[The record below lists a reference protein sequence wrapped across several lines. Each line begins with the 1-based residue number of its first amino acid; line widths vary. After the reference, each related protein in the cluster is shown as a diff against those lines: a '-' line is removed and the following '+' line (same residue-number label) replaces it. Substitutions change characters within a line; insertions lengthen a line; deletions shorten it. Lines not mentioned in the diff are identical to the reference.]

1 MNDQKKYHFYVID
14 DDEVSAKAIA
24 GLLSVYGHKI
34 DVTSNSALVYDK
46 ILESKPDCVICDL
59 MMPEV
64 DGLNLCKKIR
74 ETPELDGVRFIM
86 VSTKIYEFDQKRAFD
101 FGADGYILKPL
112 DTDTFGDRVNKIL
125 NDQITMTFWGV
136 RGTLPV
142 PGETTLKYGGNT
154 SCVSLEFPRD
164 QFFIFDGGSGIKKLG
179 DALISERRN
188 RLRARIFISHPHW
201 DHINAIPF
209 FTPLYV
215 PGNEFE
221 ILGANH
227 GDKTTRELISA
238 QMDGV
243 YFPITVK
250 EFGARVYFR
259 DLPEGSVTIDGINLE
274 TMLLSHPGKCL
285 GYRVNYNGRSICY
298 ITDNEMFPET
308 SDFYSPHYEK
318 KLADFCHKADAL
330 ITDTTYSDEE
340 YKTKIGWGHSCIS
353 KVTQIADIAK
363 VKHLYLYHHDP
374 DQTDLDIDQ
383 KHEMAAKALSD
394 RNSQVNLN
402 CPSEGQSFKI

>member
-1 MNDQKKYHFYVID
+1 MEDQKTYHFYVID
-14 DDEVSAKAIA
+14 DDEISAKTIA
-24 GLLSVYGHKI
+24 GLLNVYGHKI
-34 DVTSNSALVYDK
+34 DVTSNSALAYDK

-112 DTDTFGDRVNKIL
+112 DTETFGDRVNKIL

-179 DALISERRN
+179 DALMAERRN

-259 DLPEGSVTIDGINLE
+259 DLPEGSVTIDGINVE

-285 GYRVNYNGRSICY
+285 GYRVNYNGRSVCY
-298 ITDNEMFPET
+298 ITDNEMFTEV

-318 KLADFCHKADAL
+318 KLVEFCHKADVL
-330 ITDTTYSDEE
+330 ITDTTYTDEE
-340 YKTKIGWGHSCIS
+340 YETKVGWGHSCIS
-353 KVTQIADIAK
+353 KVAQIADMAE
-363 VKHLYLYHHDP
+363 VKNLYLYHHDP
-374 DQTDLDIDQ
+374 DQTDKDIDQ
-383 KHEMAAKALSD
+383 KHEKTAKALSD
-394 RNSQVNLN
+394 RKSLVNLY
-402 CPSEGQSFKI
+402 CPREGQSFKI

>member
-1 MNDQKKYHFYVID
+1 MDDQKTYHFYVID
-14 DDEVSAKAIA
+14 DDEISAKTIA
-24 GLLSVYGHKI
+24 GLLSAYGHKT
-34 DVTSNSALVYDK
+34 DVTSNSALAYDK

-64 DGLNLCKKIR
+64 DGLNLCKQIR

-86 VSTKIYEFDQKRAFD
+86 VSTKIYEFDQKRAFE

-112 DTDTFGDRVNKIL
+112 DTETFGDRVNKIL

-142 PGETTLKYGGNT
+142 PGEKTLKYGGNT

-179 DALISERRN
+179 DVLMAERRN

-221 ILGANH
+221 ILGPNH

-285 GYRVNYNGRSICY
+285 GYRVNYNGRSVCY
-298 ITDNEMFPET
+298 ITDNEMFTET

-318 KLADFCHKADAL
+318 KLAEFCHKTDAL
-330 ITDTTYSDEE
+330 ITDTTYTDEE
-340 YKTKIGWGHSCIS
+340 YETKIGWGHSCIS
-353 KVTQIADIAK
+353 KVAQLADMAE
-363 VKHLYLYHHDP
+363 VKNLYLYHHDP
-374 DQTDLDIDQ
+374 DQTDKDIDQ
-383 KHEMAAKALSD
+383 KHEMTAKALSD
-394 RNSQVNLN
+394 RNSLVNLN
-402 CPSEGQSFKI
+402 CPKEGQSFKI

>member
-1 MNDQKKYHFYVID
+1 MDDQKTYHFYVID
-14 DDEVSAKAIA
+14 DDEISAKTIA
-24 GLLSVYGHKI
+24 GLLSVYGHKT
-34 DVTSNSALVYDK
+34 DVTSNSALAYDK

-64 DGLNLCKKIR
+64 DGLNLCKQIR

-86 VSTKIYEFDQKRAFD
+86 VSTKIYEFDQKRAFE

-112 DTDTFGDRVNKIL
+112 DTETFGDRVNKIL

-179 DALISERRN
+179 DVLMAERRN

-285 GYRVNYNGRSICY
+285 GYRVNYNGRSVCY
-298 ITDNEMFPET
+298 ITDNEMFAET

-318 KLADFCHKADAL
+318 KLAEFCHKADAL
-330 ITDTTYSDEE
+330 ITDTTYTDEE
-340 YKTKIGWGHSCIS
+340 YETKIGWGHSCIS
-353 KVTQIADIAK
+353 KVAQLADMAE
-363 VKHLYLYHHDP
+363 VKNLYLYHHDP
-374 DQTDLDIDQ
+374 DQTDKDIDQ
-383 KHEMAAKALSD
+383 KHEMTAKALSD
-394 RNSQVNLN
+394 RNSLVNLN
-402 CPSEGQSFKI
+402 CPKEGQSFKI

>member
-1 MNDQKKYHFYVID
+1 MEHQKTYHFYVID
-14 DDEVSAKAIA
+14 DDDISAKTIA

-34 DVTSNSALVYDK
+34 DTTSNSALAYDK
-46 ILESKPDCVICDL
+46 ILESQPDCVICDL

-64 DGLNLCKKIR
+64 DGLNLCKRIR

-112 DTDTFGDRVNKIL
+112 DTATFGDGVNKIL

-179 DALISERRN
+179 DSLMAERRN

-259 DLPEGSVTIDGINLE
+259 DLPEGSVTIDGINVE

-285 GYRVNYNGRSICY
+285 GYRVNYNGRSVCY
-298 ITDNEMFPET
+298 ITDNEMFTET

-318 KLADFCHKADAL
+318 KLAKFCHKADVL
-330 ITDTTYSDEE
+330 ITDTTYTDEE
-340 YKTKIGWGHSCIS
+340 YETKVGWGHSCVS
-353 KVTQIADIAK
+353 KVAQIADMAE
-363 VKHLYLYHHDP
+363 VKSLYLYHHDP
-374 DQTDLDIDQ
+374 DQTDEDIDQ
-383 KHEMAAKALSD
+383 KQEKAAKALSD
-394 RNSQVNLN
+394 RKSLVNLN
-402 CPSEGQSFKI
+402 CPMEGQSFKI

>member
-64 DGLNLCKKIR
+64 DGLNLCKQIR

-227 GDKTTRELISA
+227 GDKTTRELIST

-259 DLPEGSVTIDGINLE
+259 DLPEGSVTIDGINVE

>member
-1 MNDQKKYHFYVID
+1 MDDQKTYHFYVID
-14 DDEVSAKAIA
+14 DDEISAKTIA
-24 GLLSVYGHKI
+24 GLLSVYGHKT
-34 DVTSNSALVYDK
+34 DVTSNSALAYDK

-64 DGLNLCKKIR
+64 DGLNLCKQIR

-86 VSTKIYEFDQKRAFD
+86 VSTKIYEFDQKRAFE

-112 DTDTFGDRVNKIL
+112 DTETFGDRVNKIL

-179 DALISERRN
+179 DVLMAERRN

-221 ILGANH
+221 ILGPNH

-285 GYRVNYNGRSICY
+285 GYRVNYNGRSVCY
-298 ITDNEMFPET
+298 ITDNEMFAET

-318 KLADFCHKADAL
+318 KLAEFCHKADAL
-330 ITDTTYSDEE
+330 ITDTTYTDEE
-340 YKTKIGWGHSCIS
+340 YETKIGWGHSCIS
-353 KVTQIADIAK
+353 KVAQLADMAE
-363 VKHLYLYHHDP
+363 VKNLYLYHHDP
-374 DQTDLDIDQ
+374 DQTDKDIDQ
-383 KHEMAAKALSD
+383 KYEMAVKALSD
-394 RNSQVNLN
+394 RNSLVNLN
-402 CPSEGQSFKI
+402 CPKEGQSFKI